1 MIPWLDPALKP
12 HFPAT
17 SSALA
22 EPDGLLA
29 AGGQLSVDWLLLAYR
44 NGIFPWF
51 NEDQP
56 ILWWSPA
63 PRTVLYPRD
72 FHASRSLRKLERQ
85 ARYRITEDRAFAR
98 VVAACAADRPGQ
110 RGTWINSLMI
120 DAYRRMHRSGH
131 AHSIECREGEELVGG
146 LYGIAIGKVFFGESM
161 FSLRANASKLCLK
174 HLAECGRY
182 ELIDCQMPTPHLQS
196 LGAVEIDRVTFESE
210 LERWTGANRASL
222 SNPG

>member
-17 SSALA
+17 WTALD
-22 EPDGLLA
+22 EPPGLLA
-29 AGGQLSVDWLLLAYR
+29 AGGQLGVDWLLLAYR

-51 NEDQP
+51 NEGEP

-63 PRTVLYPRD
+63 PRTVLYPRH

-85 ARYRITEDRAFAR
+85 ARYRITEDQDFDA

-110 RGTWINSLMI
+110 RGTWINALMI
-120 DAYRRMHRSGH
+120 DAYRRMHRAGH
-131 AHSIECREGEELVGG
+131 ARSIECRAGDELVGG
-146 LYGIAIGKVFFGESM
+146 LYGVAIGRLFFGESM
-161 FSLRANASKLCLK
+161 FSRHANASKLCLK

-182 ELIDCQMPTPHLQS
+182 ELIDCQMSTPHLRS
-196 LGAVEIDRVTFESE
+196 LGAVEIDRETFEDA
-210 LERWTGANRASL
+210 LARWTGAN
-222 SNPG
+222 PGSA